1 MEMSIKI
8 IEIKHVAT
16 IFVRKGRISEQR
28 VLYSHATHSVCFE
41 LQEHYLG
48 KKRKRKRMKCP
59 YCGFENIKTLETR
72 DSPDNVARRR
82 KECIDCGKRF
92 TTYEYV
98 ETIEL
103 MVRKK
108 DGRLERFDLNKI
120 VRGLQKA
127 CEKRPVTLDQI
138 HELAEHVRQDLMAL
152 GKDEASSTE
161 IGDLVIKHLKKLDR
175 VAYIRF
181 ASVYKKFEEP
191 EDFQKLLKEVK
202 T

>member
-1 MEMSIKI
+1 
-8 IEIKHVAT
+8 
-16 IFVRKGRISEQR
+16 
-28 VLYSHATHSVCFE
+28 
-41 LQEHYLG
+41 
-48 KKRKRKRMKCP
+48 MKCP
-59 YCGFENIKTLETR
+59 YCGSENIKTLETR

-181 ASVYKKFEEP
+181 ASVYKQFEEP
-191 EDFQKLLKEVK
+191 EDFQKLLKEAK